1 MEQLAYTV
9 LKNDEIAAEYKE
21 KFKYIFVDEY
31 QDTNSIQDAIIA
43 AVSNGH
49 NLFMSETSSRAYIAF
64 ARPNRKIFW
73 RNIKAMTERLE
84 KELI

>member
-31 QDTNSIQDAIIA
+31 RYQQHPGCNNA

-49 NLFMSETSSRAYIAF
+49 NLFMVGDVKQSIYRFRQA
-64 ARPNRKIFW
+64 NRKIFW

>member
-49 NLFMSETSSRAYIAF
+49 NLFMVGDVKQSIYRFRQAE
-64 ARPNRKIFW
+64 PENFW
-73 RNIKAMTERLE
+73 RNIKAMMERLE